1 MRNYESVI
9 IIRPGSAD
17 ETELTAIIEKYS
29 AVITGHEGE
38 IAGID
43 RWGLKKLAYPIKK
56 ETQAVYI
63 LARFA
68 ATPEGVKEMERLMRI
83 DDRVIKYLTVKL
95 TGTGEPFPLV
105 DEDGPTTDEKDDEDS
120 DSNE

>member
-9 IIRPGSAD
+9 IVRPGAAA
-17 ETELTAIIEKYS
+17 ETELTAVIEKYS
-29 AVITGHEGE
+29 AVITNHGGE

-56 ETQAVYI
+56 ETQGVYL
-63 LARFA
+63 LARYT
-68 ATPEGVKEMERLMRI
+68 ATPEDILELERLLRI

-95 TGTGEPFPLV
+95 NGSGEPFALTDDDGESG
-105 DEDGPTTDEKDDEDS
+105 DENDNQDND
-120 DSNE
+120 NE